1 MTLTREEAIRIHR
14 DMWRYLK
21 EHGAGKGTIERGELK
36 HDYCLTHG
44 YNFKYN
50 CVLCEYADS
59 YGGCCACPAIWG
71 SEDEWRSFFCEGKG
85 REKDV
90 EEGHIDW
97 RYSNLDDIINIKM
110 KGE

>member
-21 EHGAGKGTIERGELK
+21 EHGAGKGAEERGILK
-36 HDYCLTHG
+36 HQYCEEHG
-44 YNFKYN
+44 YSFISS
-50 CVLCEYADS
+50 CALCEYAIRR
-59 YGGCCACPAIWG
+59 GCCDACPAIWG
-71 SEDEWRSFFCEGKG
+71 SEDEQRSFFCE
-85 REKDV
+85 EV

-97 RYSNLDDIINIKM
+97 RYSDIDDIINIKM

>member
-21 EHGAGKGTIERGELK
+21 ECRAEKSAIERGELK
-36 HDYCLTHG
+36 HKYCKEHG
-44 YNFKYN
+44 YLFKSN
-50 CVLCEYADS
+50 CALCEYADS
-59 YGGCCACPAIWG
+59 YGGCHACPAIWG
-71 SEDEWRSFFCEGKG
+71 GEDEKQGFFCTGCK
-85 REKDV
+85 RDV

>member
-1 MTLTREEAIRIHR
+1 MILTREEAIRIHR

-21 EHGAGKGTIERGELK
+21 EHGAGKETIERKELK
-36 HDYCLTHG
+36 HNYCRTHG

-71 SEDEWRSFFCEGKG
+71 SEDEKQGVFCEGCEKG
-85 REKDV
+85 V
-90 EEGHIDW
+90 EEGYIDW
-97 RYSNLDDIINIKM
+97 RYSDLDDIINIRM
-110 KGE
+110 KGEQL

>member
-21 EHGAGKGTIERGELK
+21 EHGAGKGIIERGELK
-36 HDYCLTHG
+36 HDYCLARG

-59 YGGCCACPAIWG
+59 YGGLFLYIMKIFGIMPG
-71 SEDEWRSFFCEGKG
+71 SHR
-85 REKDV
+85 
-90 EEGHIDW
+90 
-97 RYSNLDDIINIKM
+97 
-110 KGE
+110 

>member
-1 MTLTREEAIRIHR
+1 MILTREEAIRIHR

-21 EHGAGKGTIERGELK
+21 EHGAGKETIERKELK
-36 HDYCLTHG
+36 HNYCRAHG

-71 SEDEWRSFFCEGKG
+71 SEDEKQGFSVKVVRRVWKRGILIGAIQTLTILSILE
-85 REKDV
+85 
-90 EEGHIDW
+90 
-97 RYSNLDDIINIKM
+97 
-110 KGE
+110 

>member
-36 HDYCLTHG
+36 YDYCLTHG
-44 YNFKYN
+44 YDFKYN

-59 YGGCCACPAIWG
+59 YGGCRALSG
-71 SEDEWRSFFCEGKG
+71 DLGQRRRMEVFFCEGKG
-85 REKDV
+85 HEKDV

-97 RYSNLDDIINIKM
+97 RYSDLDDIINIRM

>member
-1 MTLTREEAIRIHR
+1 MPRL
-14 DMWRYLK
+14 
-21 EHGAGKGTIERGELK
+21 RGR
-36 HDYCLTHG
+36 T
-44 YNFKYN
+44 
-50 CVLCEYADS
+50 
-59 YGGCCACPAIWG
+59 AIWG